1 MKKHHL
7 LVVCILF
14 ALLLSL
20 CGVAASA
27 FQLFVEVKPAGPVSV
42 LTPEKAEPVI
52 YERCANCDGVLVYDH
67 TEKCSWSMTGY
78 IDCPH
83 GDRTVKDRQYERV
96 VTHFFQ
102 CQNCVCGR
110 QSDEWETRIGCRSKY
125 AKP

>member
-1 MKKHHL
+1 
-7 LVVCILF
+7 
-14 ALLLSL
+14 
-20 CGVAASA
+20 
-27 FQLFVEVKPAGPVSV
+27 
-42 LTPEKAEPVI
+42 
-52 YERCANCDGVLVYDH
+52 
-67 TEKCSWSMTGY
+67 MTGY

>member
-67 TEKCSWSMTGY
+67 TEKFSWSMTGY

-83 GDRTVKDRQYERV
+83 GDRTVKD
-96 VTHFFQ
+96 
-102 CQNCVCGR
+102 CVCGR

>member
-52 YERCANCDGVLVYDH
+52 YEH
-67 TEKCSWSMTGY
+67 TEKFSWSMTGY